1 MEREL
6 ETAAAASAGG
16 WLRWRKHHAVPLGTP
31 CANCGAAL
39 QGPYCH
45 ECGQLGED
53 FHRSIGHLL
62 TEGLESLFHFDGRI
76 WRTLPQLVR
85 NPGKLTR
92 DYLDG
97 RRAFQIPPLRMF
109 LVVLLLVFFCGGLGR
124 RADATN
130 FVVVDRKGPAVHTL
144 SINDK
149 ADEKEWRAELQRELG
164 AKAGTPGAKSAT
176 VNWFIDRV
184 VKVRAN
190 PEQFTMVLETW
201 AHRLAVL
208 MLPIGALL
216 LAALFAFQRQFFIFD
231 HVIFTMH
238 SLSFQGLLVS
248 VFFLAALVSPPLA
261 ALLLL
266 AAPAHLFVHM
276 RGVYGASV
284 PGTLA
289 RMVVLFA
296 GSLLAFAALMTLLV
310 LIGLNEMG
318 GH

>member
-16 WLRWRKHHAVPLGTP
+16 WLRWRKHHAVALGTP

-45 ECGQLGED
+45 QCGQLGED

-109 LVVLLLVFFCGGLGR
+109 LVVLLLVFFCGGLDR
-124 RADATN
+124 HNDATN
-130 FVVVDRKGPAVHTL
+130 LVVVDAKNRSVHTL
-144 SINDK
+144 PTDGKS
-149 ADEKEWRAELQRELG
+149 DEKEWRTELRREIGGEDGVAG
-164 AKAGTPGAKSAT
+164 AKGP
-176 VNWFIDRV
+176 VVDWFVDRV

-190 PEQFTMVLETW
+190 PEQFTMVLESW

-216 LAALFAFQRQFFIFD
+216 LAGLFAFQRRFFIFD

-248 VFFLAALVSPPLA
+248 AFFLVALVSPPLA

-284 PGTLA
+284 PGTLV